1 MSKMRYKILAPE
13 DSVVYKDDGK
23 RLVLFTLE
31 KEDENQAKIFQAY
44 DCFIQTQLFV
54 ILLAVDY
61 HKGESQVYKEIRE
74 AITNQFDP
82 GAAIDISETL
92 LDTLYV
98 ADLQTGNDIFRKGI
112 DDINTIIEWRK
123 PAMGRLSLRHIKTN
137 RKWLY
142 ITMGCI
148 AVSIIVGLLIA
159 FLSGS
164 SGQQDSSNKSGK
176 ALQGQKPSDVQYK
189 VNAIYDPKTC
199 TIYFSDTLF
208 ETIDYYIDYQNK
220 IKQIDDINWKLQSN
234 TMNIKD
240 TLFLKDNCTV
250 YVRGEKEDKISEV
263 HVFNVS
269 YLDFITEL
277 LVTQDPLIKTMLV
290 TNSPTPFGNTIF
302 MVDGV
307 PQQVSYYKSSEL
319 RNLIKKG
326 FRVTSVKAIGSNL
339 NPTNKQYPKLS
350 KITIQK

>member
-1 MSKMRYKILAPE
+1 MSKMKYKILAPQNG
-13 DSVVYKDDGK
+13 VVYKDDGRK
-23 RLVLFTLE
+23 IVLFTLKE
-31 KEDENQAKIFQAY
+31 EDEEQAKIFQTY
-44 DCFIQTQLFV
+44 DDFVYTQLFD
-54 ILLAVDY
+54 ILLAIDY
-61 HKGESQVYKEIRE
+61 NKNENLIYKEIRE
-74 AITNQFDP
+74 VITSQFDH
-82 GAAIDISETL
+82 GAATDICETL

-98 ADLQTGNDIFRKGI
+98 ADLQTGKEIFRKGI
-112 DDINTIIEWRK
+112 DDVASIIEWRK
-123 PAMGRLSLRHIKTN
+123 NAIPHISLRHIKVN
-137 RKWLY
+137 RTWLY
-142 ITMGCI
+142 IAIGSITFG
-148 AVSIIVGLLIA
+148 IIVGLLIA
-159 FLSGS
+159 LLSGS
-164 SGQQDSSNKSGK
+164 LKQQDSSNKNGK
-176 ALQGQKPSDVQYK
+176 AWRLQKSSDAKYK
-189 VNAIYDPKTC
+189 INAVYDPKTC
-199 TIYFSDTLF
+199 TIYFSDTKF

-220 IKQIDDINWKLQSN
+220 IKHIEDINWKLQSN

-250 YVRGEKEDKISEV
+250 YVRGEKGDETSEV

-277 LVTQDPLIKTMLV
+277 LVTQDPLIESMLV

>member
-1 MSKMRYKILAPE
+1 MSKMKYKILAPQNG
-13 DSVVYKDDGK
+13 VVYKDDGRK
-23 RLVLFTLE
+23 IVLFTLKE
-31 KEDENQAKIFQAY
+31 EDEEQAKIFQTY
-44 DCFIQTQLFV
+44 DDFVYTQLFD
-54 ILLAVDY
+54 ILLAIDY
-61 HKGESQVYKEIRE
+61 NKNENLIYKEIRE
-74 AITNQFDP
+74 VITSQFDH
-82 GAAIDISETL
+82 GAATDICETL

-98 ADLQTGNDIFRKGI
+98 ADLQTGKEIFRKGI
-112 DDINTIIEWRK
+112 NDVASIIEWK
-123 PAMGRLSLRHIKTN
+123 KDTIPHISFRQIKIN
-137 RKWLY
+137 RTWLY
-142 ITMGCI
+142 ISIGCI
-148 AVSIIVGLLIA
+148 AIGIIIGLLIA
-159 FLSGS
+159 LLSDSVNQQNS
-164 SGQQDSSNKSGK
+164 SHKNGK
-176 ALQGQKPSDVQYK
+176 AWGAQKPSDVQYK

-220 IKQIDDINWKLQSN
+220 IKHIEDINWKIQSN

-277 LVTQDPLIKTMLV
+277 IVTQDPLIKTMLV